1 MSWNKDGSTIKAN
14 YLGDEVVGIV
24 LDSRVKYG
32 GSVQY
37 RVQLDE
43 PVTFRWRSE
52 PTDIVLIDD
61 SEVIAD
67 FGVLE
72 NA

>member
-1 MSWNKDGSTIKAN
+1 
-14 YLGDEVVGIV
+14 
-24 LDSRVKYG
+24 
-32 GSVQY
+32 
-37 RVQLDE
+37 
-43 PVTFRWRSE
+43 VTFRWRSE

-67 FGVLE
+67 FGVIE